1 MRPRKQSLNRDGA
14 TAGIAWIAWI
24 APSMALLLTLLTLL
38 TAGCAPPAD
47 APATQAEAG
56 GAAPP
61 QPRAAEPLSTY
72 AAQTLAGTTVQLA
85 DFEGSVVLLNVW
97 ATWCP
102 PCRRELPELQQL
114 HERLADQGLRVIAV
128 SIDDAAAETVVTRFV
143 GDLGL
148 TFTILRDPENRAT
161 QRFGGVGL
169 PQTLL
174 LDRTGS
180 PRWRHDGPL
189 RADDPE
195 LAQWL
200 TKLL

>member
-1 MRPRKQSLNRDGA
+1 MRLRKQSLTRTAA
-14 TAGIAWIAWI
+14 TRWIARI
-24 APSMALLLTLLTLL
+24 APSMALLLTLL

-47 APATQAEAG
+47 APATQSETDSP
-56 GAAPP
+56 APSQP
-61 QPRAAEPLSTY
+61 QAAEPLSSYT
-72 AAQTLAGTTVQLA
+72 AQTLTGTTVRLA

-102 PCRRELPELQQL
+102 PCRRELPDLQRL
-114 HERLADQGLRVIAV
+114 HERFADQGLRVIAV
-128 SIDDAAAETVVTRFV
+128 SIDDAAAEAVVTRFV
-143 GDLGL
+143 DDLGL
-148 TFTILRDPENRAT
+148 TFTILRDPANRAT

-180 PRWRHDGPL
+180 LRWRHDGPL